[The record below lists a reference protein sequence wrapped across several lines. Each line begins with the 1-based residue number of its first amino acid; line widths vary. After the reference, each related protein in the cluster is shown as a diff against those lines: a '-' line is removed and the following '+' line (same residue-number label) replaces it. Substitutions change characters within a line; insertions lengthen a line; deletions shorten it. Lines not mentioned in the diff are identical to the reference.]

1 MLEFSR
7 KLRVYLAENN
17 IKKKD
22 FAVEIGVSPETISNW
37 LHQGM
42 RPSFDHALKIDS
54 ATKGVVAVNDMG
66 Y

>member
-1 MLEFSR
+1 MLNFSR

-22 FAVEIGVSPETISNW
+22 FAIEIGVSPETISNW
-37 LHQGM
+37 LHDKVKIN
-42 RPSFDHALKIDS
+42 RLHAI
-54 ATKGVVAVNDMG
+54 GVDTVTEGQITMSDMG